1 MWLDASHEF
10 GMLRPMSKLAGK
22 TVLITGASRGV
33 GRQIALGLASHG
45 CRLILHSREEGH
57 CQPLAEQLRS
67 QGVKDVRVVAAELA
81 KADQVERM
89 IDHVLAEHGG
99 VDVLYNNAAIMA
111 PWREAHTTPLE
122 DYRLSFE
129 VNVVA
134 LVRLCDRFLPAML
147 ERKWGRIVNVTSG
160 IENIRELLPYSMSKA
175 AVDRYVR
182 DVTPSLE
189 GTGVIMSLLDPGWLR
204 TDLGSERAPNA
215 VETCLPGVLVPL
227 LLDDNAPSGK
237 FFRAQ
242 DYRTDTAAG

>member
-1 MWLDASHEF
+1 MV
-10 GMLRPMSKLAGK
+10 RPMSKLAGK

-57 CQPLAEQLRS
+57 CQSLAEVLRS
-67 QGVKDVRVVAAELA
+67 QGVKDVRVVAAELS
-81 KADQVERM
+81 KAEQVERM
-89 IDHVLAEHGG
+89 IDHVLAQPGG
-99 VDVLYNNAAIMA
+99 VDVLYNNAASMA
-111 PWREAHTTPLE
+111 PWRDAHTTPLE

-134 LVRLCDRFLPAML
+134 LVRLCDRLLPPML
-147 ERKWGRIVNVTSG
+147 ERRWGRIVNVTSG

-182 DVTPSLE
+182 DVSPSLE

-204 TDLGSERAPNA
+204 TDLGSDRAPNA

-227 LLDDNAPSGK
+227 LLEDKAPSGK

-242 DYRTDTAAG
+242 DYRTDIVTVVPS